1 MKFDTLI
8 HHNGAMIIQSWLHRM
23 EQEFPGITSTIMHQ
37 DAEKYIALLADHD
50 IPLDS
55 HPNSAVIHAMC
66 RQQAERG
73 TPIEHV
79 LHSCHLWREIIL
91 DEIWRNGI
99 AMDDAAAALPILHKR
114 IDEVQ
119 RKIVELYWGYAQQII
134 SDKQNT
140 IDSLHHDRLNL
151 IGKMAASMAHEIKNP
166 LFAIQGFI
174 KLIKNSR
181 VQADNDRYLAIIEK
195 EIDGLYGQIT
205 SFLRFSRNSGQ
216 EELYE
221 DCRSVDLIEEVLHLV
236 QPRAV
241 DENVELTV
249 QIASETP
256 LYLQKNAIQ
265 QVLSNLINNSI
276 EALQAAEYPK
286 RVIVRSWDQHDM
298 HCISVTDNGGGI
310 PESAEKSL
318 FEPFY
323 TTKRNGTGL
332 GLPICMQIMVKHGGD
347 LAYDSRNGETIFT
360 LRLPIGQDRKRNDGT
375 FSAITQYV

>member
-1 MKFDTLI
+1 MKFDALI
-8 HHNGAMIIQSWLHRM
+8 HHNRDSIIQRWLQRM
-23 EQEFPGITSTIMHQ
+23 EQELPGIDSTTMFQ
-37 DAEKYIALLADHD
+37 GTEKYITLLADHD

-55 HPNSAVIHAMC
+55 HPNYAIIHAMC

-91 DEIWRNGI
+91 DEIWGNGI
-99 AMDDAAAALPILHKR
+99 ALEEAAEALPILHKR

-119 RKIVELYWGYAQQII
+119 RKICELYWGYAQQII

-166 LFAIQGFI
+166 LFAIQGFL
-174 KLIKNSR
+174 KLIKNSH
-181 VQADNDRYLAIIEK
+181 VQADIERYLAIIEK

-205 SFLRFSRNSGQ
+205 SILRFSRNSGL
-216 EELYE
+216 EETYE
-221 DCRSVDLIEEVLHLV
+221 VCRSEDLIEDVLHLV

-241 DENVELTV
+241 DENVELNV

-276 EALQAAEYPK
+276 EAMQAAEYPK
-286 RVIVRSWDQHDM
+286 RIIVRSWDQHDM
-298 HCISVTDNGGGI
+298 HCISVADNGGGI
-310 PESAEKSL
+310 PKSAEKSL

-360 LRLPIGQDRKRNDGT
+360 LKLPIGQERKRNDGT
-375 FSAITQYV
+375 LSAIKQHA